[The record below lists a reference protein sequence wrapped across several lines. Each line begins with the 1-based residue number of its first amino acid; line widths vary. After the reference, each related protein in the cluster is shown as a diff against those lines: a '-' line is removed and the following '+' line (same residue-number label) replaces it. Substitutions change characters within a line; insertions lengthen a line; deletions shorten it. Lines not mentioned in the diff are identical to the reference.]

1 MDPRWPEAGRSDRAR
16 KVRAIRDRDHANEVK
31 QTLESAPVRIV
42 ARAGEGG
49 RLFGSITTADVAG
62 AVKAAGGVVLD
73 KRKVELAGPIKTLG
87 KHKATVQLL
96 PNVVATVAIEVV
108 TE

>member
-1 MDPRWPEAGRSDRAR
+1 
-16 KVRAIRDRDHANEVK
+16 
-31 QTLESAPVRIV
+31 
-42 ARAGEGG
+42 
-49 RLFGSITTADVAG
+49 
-62 AVKAAGGVVLD
+62 VLD
-73 KRKVELAGPIKTLG
+73 KRKVELAGPIKTVG